1 MAHGVSPDM
10 IRIPHT
16 YVSSDGT
23 VIELPARERSSAG
36 ALINCALAGGAVAL
50 ALGVYGRVHE
60 PTHGTID
67 DLGFPSLLAM
77 KRWLTTIATALAL
90 FQLLS
95 ALRMYGRV
103 RPGRTI
109 PQWLPVAHRW
119 SGTAAFVISL
129 PVAYHCLWS
138 LGFATDRGARPLI
151 HGLLGCAFYGA
162 ITPKLLSLRA
172 TRVPKWAIPSSARRS
187 SRSSLESFSRR
198 RCGSSQPSSSR
209 PCRASSAL
217 SPAPSRQPAGSPR

>member
-1 MAHGVSPDM
+1 M
-10 IRIPHT
+10 
-16 YVSSDGT
+16 
-23 VIELPARERSSAG
+23 
-36 ALINCALAGGAVAL
+36 AL

-60 PTHGTID
+60 PTHGAIV

-77 KRWLTTIATALAL
+77 KSWLTTVATALAI

-103 RPGRTI
+103 GSRRPTAK
-109 PQWLPVAHRW
+109 WLPAAHRW

-138 LGFATDRGARPLI
+138 LGFATDRGARPLV

-162 ITPKLLSLRA
+162 MATKLLALRA
-172 TRVPKWAIPSSARRS
+172 TRLPKWAIPVIGATLVTTLTGIFLT
-187 SRSSLESFSRR
+187 SSLWFFTTVEF
-198 RCGSSQPSSSR
+198 P
-209 PCRASSAL
+209 AL
-217 SPAPSRQPAGSPR
+217 PQG

>member
-1 MAHGVSPDM
+1 MRGVSPGM

-16 YVSSDGT
+16 YVSSDGA
-23 VIELPARERSSAG
+23 VIELPASERSSAG

-60 PTHGTID
+60 PTHRAIV

-77 KRWLTTIATALAL
+77 KSWLTAVATALAI

-95 ALRMYGRV
+95 ALRIYGRV
-103 RPGRTI
+103 QPRRPTVS
-109 PQWLPVAHRW
+109 WLPAAHRW

-138 LGFATDRGARPLI
+138 LGFATDRGARPII

-162 ITPKLLSLRA
+162 MATKLLSLRA
-172 TRVPKWAIPSSARRS
+172 TRLPKWAIPVIGATLVTTLTGIFLT
-187 SRSSLESFSRR
+187 SSLWFFTTVDF
-198 RCGSSQPSSSR
+198 P
-209 PCRASSAL
+209 AL
-217 SPAPSRQPAGSPR
+217 PQG

>member
-1 MAHGVSPDM
+1 M

-16 YVSSDGT
+16 YGSADGAVVEVPVRDRT
-23 VIELPARERSSAG
+23 GSTT
-36 ALINCALAGGAVAL
+36 LIGCALAGGAVAL

-60 PTHGTID
+60 PTHRAIV

-77 KRWLTTIATALAL
+77 KSWLTSAATALAL

-95 ALRMYGRV
+95 ALRMYGRMRSRHAV
-103 RPGRTI
+103 AN
-109 PQWLPVAHRW
+109 WLPAAHRW

-138 LGFATDRGARPLI
+138 LGFATDRGARPII

-162 ITPKLLSLRA
+162 MATKLLALRA
-172 TRVPKWAIPSSARRS
+172 TRLPKWAIPAIGATLVTALTGIFLT
-187 SRSSLESFSRR
+187 SSLWFFS
-198 RCGSSQPSSSR
+198 SVDFP
-209 PCRASSAL
+209 AL
-217 SPAPSRQPAGSPR
+217 PHR